1 MAAQNEPVEELL
13 LSHYIAAKLQYTDTY
28 THLRLGQPKGYTKE
42 NPAPRDVRQL
52 MLSTLPEAD
61 LVVRTSTGVTIYEF
75 GIWRPQTKLGQLL
88 VYQELLTMTPEF
100 FDVDANTIQLVLVQP
115 LEDPQIEKIAQ
126 RFGVSYQVF
135 PDPEVLQKIAD
146 RRGGS

>member
-1 MAAQNEPVEELL
+1 VAAQNEPVEELL
-13 LSHYIAAKLQYTDTY
+13 LSHYVAARLQYTDTY
-28 THLRLGQPKGYTKE
+28 THLRLGQPKGYTLE

-61 LVVRTSTGVTIYEF
+61 LVVRAPSGATIFEF
-75 GIWRPQTKLGQLL
+75 AIWRPQAKLGQLL
-88 VYQELLTMTPEF
+88 IYAELLRATPDFMDLKEE
-100 FDVDANTIQLVLVQP
+100 DIHLVLVQP
-115 LEDPQIEKIAQ
+115 QEDSQIEKIAAKYE
-126 RFGVSYQVF
+126 VAYDVF